1 MKKRI
6 LSFLR
11 MVGVI
16 SPFLALLPS
25 SARADCSA
33 ATHATAALHSMSD
46 SSSASIDIQ
55 LADGLIYM
63 QASLNGS
70 MANAEDLLMKPMK
83 GTASWNSAMGRQF
96 VDGAT

>member
-16 SPFLALLPS
+16 SPFQARLPS
-25 SARADCSA
+25 SARAHCSA
-33 ATHATAALHSMSD
+33 HAPPAFRSISD
-46 SSSASIDIQ
+46 SSSASINIQ